1 MSEFTFAK
9 SLYPF
14 SLGLSLLSAIALSL
28 PQSVQAQSLT
38 LSQQQPLNTLQELLF
53 PAPEATPISSNNGI
67 ASDRTVPI
75 SEWPAEVANPVLE
88 SVAQTLGLPVSSL
101 QITSVHQV
109 TWTDGCMG
117 VYRPFSMCTSALV
130 DGWIVTLG
138 SDRQNWVYHMNANGS
153 LVLLANEPGSSQ
165 QNPIMPNVTLPNMWE
180 FTDVPRRTWSDPPTA
195 YGFRYEMTSDS
206 VFTQIL
212 DFPTGFTK
220 PFTVLVKDVILGKFT
235 AGNSVNFSNYSTL
248 LGNLIVGNGVKE
260 FSITGLNVDPSNPA
274 AFPIKLDFNTE
285 TANFNMHA
293 LLNEESQ
300 SVPKPSELAG
310 IVASA
315 AFFGGLLLKRKRKSE
330 VAIAKDV

>member
-101 QITSVHQV
+101 QITSSVHQV

-130 DGWIVTLG
+130 DG
-138 SDRQNWVYHMNANGS
+138 
-153 LVLLANEPGSSQ
+153 
-165 QNPIMPNVTLPNMWE
+165 
-180 FTDVPRRTWSDPPTA
+180 
-195 YGFRYEMTSDS
+195 
-206 VFTQIL
+206 
-212 DFPTGFTK
+212 
-220 PFTVLVKDVILGKFT
+220 
-235 AGNSVNFSNYSTL
+235 
-248 LGNLIVGNGVKE
+248 
-260 FSITGLNVDPSNPA
+260 
-274 AFPIKLDFNTE
+274 
-285 TANFNMHA
+285 
-293 LLNEESQ
+293 
-300 SVPKPSELAG
+300 
-310 IVASA
+310 
-315 AFFGGLLLKRKRKSE
+315 
-330 VAIAKDV
+330 

>member
-1 MSEFTFAK
+1 MSAFTFGK
-9 SLYPF
+9 KLYPF

-28 PQSVQAQSLT
+28 PQGVQAQSLT
-38 LSQQQPLNTLQELLF
+38 LTQQQPLNT
-53 PAPEATPISSNNGI
+53 PEVTPISSNNGI
-67 ASDRTVPI
+67 ARDRTVPI
-75 SEWPAEVANPVLE
+75 SELPEQVARIIVE
-88 SVAQTLGLPVSSL
+88 SAARTPGLPVSNL
-101 QITSVHQV
+101 QIASVRQV

-117 VYRPFSMCTSALV
+117 VYKPFSACTSALV

-153 LVLLANEPGSSQ
+153 LVLLANDPGSSQ
-165 QNPIMPNVTLPNMWE
+165 QNPIMPNVTLPNRWE

-248 LGNLIVGNGVKE
+248 LGNLLVGNGVKE
-260 FSITGLNVDPSNPA
+260 FSVTGLNVDPSNPA
-274 AFPIKLDFNTE
+274 VFPIKLDFNTE

-293 LLNEESQ
+293 LLNEEAEAVPEP
-300 SVPKPSELAG
+300 SVMLGLFTSGSFLAG
-310 IVASA
+310 VV
-315 AFFGGLLLKRKRKSE
+315 RKRRQKLSR
-330 VAIAKDV
+330 

>member
-1 MSEFTFAK
+1 MSAFTFANK
-9 SLYPF
+9 LYPF

-28 PQSVQAQSLT
+28 PQSVQAQSLALT
-38 LSQQQPLNTLQELLF
+38 QQQPLNTPQELLF
-53 PAPEATPISSNNGI
+53 PALEATPISGNNGI
-67 ASDRTVPI
+67 ALDRTIPI

-88 SVAQTLGLPVSSL
+88 SVAQTLGLPISSL
-101 QITSVHQV
+101 QITSVRQV

-138 SDRQNWVYHMNANGS
+138 SDRQNWVYHMDANGS
-153 LVLLANEPGSSQ
+153 LVLLANAPGSSQ
-165 QNPIMPNVTLPNMWE
+165 QNPIMPNITLPNRWE
-180 FTDVPRRTWSDPPTA
+180 FTDVPRRRWSDPPTA

-235 AGNSVNFSNYSTL
+235 VGNNVNFGNYSTL
-248 LGNLIVGNGVKE
+248 LGNLLIGNGVKE
-260 FSITGLNVDPSNPA
+260 FSVTGLNVDPSNPA

-293 LLNEESQ
+293 IVNEEAEAVPEP
-300 SVPKPSELAG
+300 SVMLGLFTSGSFLAG
-310 IVASA
+310 IV
-315 AFFGGLLLKRKRKSE
+315 RKRKQKLSR
-330 VAIAKDV
+330 

>member
-1 MSEFTFAK
+1 
-9 SLYPF
+9 
-14 SLGLSLLSAIALSL
+14 
-28 PQSVQAQSLT
+28 
-38 LSQQQPLNTLQELLF
+38 
-53 PAPEATPISSNNGI
+53 
-67 ASDRTVPI
+67 
-75 SEWPAEVANPVLE
+75 
-88 SVAQTLGLPVSSL
+88 
-101 QITSVHQV
+101 
-109 TWTDGCMG
+109 
-117 VYRPFSMCTSALV
+117 
-130 DGWIVTLG
+130 
-138 SDRQNWVYHMNANGS
+138 MNANGS

-248 LGNLIVGNGVKE
+248 LGNLIIGNGVKE
-260 FSITGLNVDPSNPA
+260 FSITDLNVDPSNP
-274 AFPIKLDFNTE
+274 
-285 TANFNMHA
+285 
-293 LLNEESQ
+293 
-300 SVPKPSELAG
+300 
-310 IVASA
+310 A